1 MNLLICGA
9 GNITFELL
17 RRLGEKWRVT
27 LVDKDEKR
35 LKDVSGRFESVARV
49 VAGDASSQVVLEDA
63 GLADQEYA
71 VAMTDSDRVNLAFCG
86 FAREAEI
93 ANILSRVTDP
103 ENRPGFEELGVRPL
117 MLTGLVARNIYQYL
131 QDPRIRVTT
140 IGQGEVELLDVE
152 VVPNLALM
160 GRPVSDF
167 RRLDWQIA
175 GVFRKARLIF
185 PEDDFV
191 FQEGDR
197 ALILGKADLF
207 DEVCDVMECAEPHF
221 PRTYGSS
228 LILGI
233 ADKFKDRATSMFK
246 EAVHLARNTQV
257 LEIVALCGPE
267 AADAV
272 QESERS
278 GQQFD
283 TRVEVIE
290 NDPAEGVRKTARA
303 ESAGVVL
310 LPPPKKGWVASTTR
324 PTTIAMA
331 HRLPCPLLV
340 SRGTHPYE
348 KILAAFDGS
357 EKAVLALET
366 ALDLALQLDAAVT
379 VAVVREPAFL
389 RGEDSGDWGEAVM
402 KRARELAH
410 IDKVK
415 IDEVLLTGNPV
426 RELTRLAEDFNLL
439 VIGSGPQE
447 KDVFTP
453 HVGELLL
460 RRSPCSV
467 LVLVR

>member
-1 MNLLICGA
+1 MKLLMTGA
-9 GNITFELL
+9 GSITFELL

-27 LVDKDEKR
+27 LVDKDEER
-35 LKDVSGRFESVARV
+35 LSAASGRFESVVRV
-49 VAGDASSQVVLEDA
+49 VIGDASSQVVLEDA
-63 GLADQEYA
+63 GLADQDYV
-71 VAMTDSDRVNLAFCG
+71 VAMTDSDRVNLAFCR
-86 FAREAEI
+86 FAKEAGI
-93 ANILSRVTDP
+93 VNILARVTEPQKAP
-103 ENRPGFEELGVRPL
+103 EFEELGARPL

-160 GRPVSDF
+160 GRPVSEF
-167 RRLDWQIA
+167 RHLEWRII
-175 GVFRKARLIF
+175 GVFRKARLVF

-233 ADKFKDRATSMFK
+233 SDRFRDKAASLYK
-246 EAVHLARNTQV
+246 EAVHLARNTKV
-257 LEIVALCGPE
+257 LHIAVLCEPKAAE
-267 AADAV
+267 AV
-272 QESERS
+272 EEKEKP

-283 TRVEVIE
+283 TRCEVVE
-290 NDPAEGVRKTARA
+290 AEMLSRVREIAQT
-303 ESAGVVL
+303 ESGGVVL
-310 LPPPKKGWVASTTR
+310 LPPPGQGIVASMTR
-324 PTTIAMA
+324 PTTIALA
-331 HRLPCPLLV
+331 HSLPCPLLI
-340 SRGTHPYE
+340 SRGTQPYE
-348 KILAAFDGS
+348 KILVAFDGS
-357 EKAVLALET
+357 DNAELALET
-366 ALDLALQLDAAVT
+366 ALDLALQFDAAVT
-379 VAVVREPAFL
+379 VAVVREPEFL
-389 RGEDSGDWGEAVM
+389 RGEDSGDWAETVM

-415 IDEVLLTGNPV
+415 IEEVVLTGNPV
-426 RELTRLAEDFNLL
+426 RELTRLADGFNLL
-439 VIGSGPQE
+439 VIGSGRQE
-447 KDVFTP
+447 KEVFSP

-467 LVLVR
+467 LVLAR